1 MKSGLSLEGYLR
13 NQLSD
18 KWVIYNPMFM
28 DFTWKK
34 RIWEV
39 NIPNRFPNDLIINF
53 DKDLFFQIFGHIDL

>member
-1 MKSGLSLEGYLR
+1 MKSEFSLEGYLR

-18 KWVIYNPMFM
+18 KWVIYNPTFR

-39 NIPNRFPNDLIINF
+39 NIPNRFPNDLITNF